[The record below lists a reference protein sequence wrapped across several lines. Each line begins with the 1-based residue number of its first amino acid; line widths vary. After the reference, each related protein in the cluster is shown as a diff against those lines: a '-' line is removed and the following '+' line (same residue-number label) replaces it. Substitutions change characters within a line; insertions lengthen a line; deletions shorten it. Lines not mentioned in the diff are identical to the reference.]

1 MISDEDVAYVA
12 RLARLHISDDE
23 QTRMTRELQ
32 AVLGYV
38 EHMNELEL
46 DDVEPTARVVDLVNQ
61 LREDVPIESLT
72 PEAAL
77 ANAPDESD
85 GGFGVP
91 AAGS

>member
-1 MISDEDVAYVA
+1 
-12 RLARLHISDDE
+12 
-23 QTRMTRELQ
+23 MTTELQ

-38 EHMNELEL
+38 EHMNELDL
-46 DDVEPTARVVDLVNQ
+46 DGVEPTARVVDLTNV
-61 LREDVPIESLT
+61 LREDEPRGSLS

-77 ANAPDESD
+77 ANAPDAID